1 MTSYAESPW
10 SPDTGLNKGKDMH
23 WGGGTLFV
31 SDKEK
36 KDDKTGRGRI
46 MTMSLC
52 IDLLT
57 SLSLANTDLL
67 HYAMYSLYLGLHI
80 IISCYVDLK
89 VNLLSDYGG
98 EA

>member
-1 MTSYAESPW
+1 
-10 SPDTGLNKGKDMH
+10 
-23 WGGGTLFV
+23 
-31 SDKEK
+31 
-36 KDDKTGRGRI
+36 